1 LDVRVMERVHSEE
14 EEEEEEEEESAVREV
29 LGLAEDEDGA

>member
-1 LDVRVMERVHSEE
+1 VDFEVRVMERVHS
-14 EEEEEEEEESAVREV
+14 EEEEESAVREV